1 MHASVRRIIRKGLR
15 MKKPASAIIK
25 PILLGISLI
34 IGFMFIFVG
43 IGMEEFYEIAGNAL
57 TL

>member
-1 MHASVRRIIRKGLR
+1 M
-15 MKKPASAIIK
+15 MKKSATLVIR
-25 PILLGISLI
+25 PVLLGISFV
-34 IGFMFIFVG
+34 IGFVFILVG

>member
-1 MHASVRRIIRKGLR
+1 

>member
-1 MHASVRRIIRKGLR
+1 
-15 MKKPASAIIK
+15 MKKPAFIFLK
-25 PILLGISLI
+25 PVLLGISII
-34 IGFMFIFVG
+34 IGLIFIFVG

>member
-1 MHASVRRIIRKGLR
+1 
-15 MKKPASAIIK
+15 MKRPASTVIK
-25 PILLGISLI
+25 PVLLGISFV
-34 IGFMFIFVG
+34 IGFVFILVG